1 MYILAHFPVPALMSF
16 ESLGL
21 IDPLLR
27 ALSERG
33 YTTPTPVQQKVI
45 PAALRGRDA
54 MVVAQT
60 GTGKTAAF
68 ALPAIQRL
76 SLARPRLVSHCMR
89 VLVLVPTRELAE
101 QVQRSFRSYSR
112 HVALRSAAVYGGVSI
127 RPQITQLSGGLDVLV
142 ATPGRLVDLCRS
154 NAAKLSRVQTLI
166 LDEADRMLD
175 LGFAPDIE
183 RVLDALP
190 QRRQTLLFSATL
202 PSAIQ
207 ALAAKLLVKP
217 LIVDLGQQ
225 DAVAGN
231 IAQSVI
237 VADKKRKAELLVHL
251 IEERGRP
258 QVLVFVKTRA
268 GAEQLATQLRAQ
280 GLAAE
285 AIHGDKPQR
294 ERMQALTRFK
304 RGDASVLVATDV
316 AGRGLD
322 IAAMPLVVN
331 LDLPLVAQ
339 DYIHRVGRTG
349 RAGASGQAIS
359 LVSADEVKQLAAIEA
374 QIGHTLPRHTVRGFE
389 PQHRVPPTANEKN
402 QKAVRTQKAKKKLKK
417 RKQGASQR
425 RSSQHAKSGRRT
437 SSPKS

>member
-1 MYILAHFPVPALMSF
+1 
-16 ESLGL
+16 
-21 IDPLLR
+21 
-27 ALSERG
+27 
-33 YTTPTPVQQKVI
+33 
-45 PAALRGRDA
+45 
-54 MVVAQT
+54 
-60 GTGKTAAF
+60 
-68 ALPAIQRL
+68 
-76 SLARPRLVSHCMR
+76 
-89 VLVLVPTRELAE
+89 
-101 QVQRSFRSYSR
+101 
-112 HVALRSAAVYGGVSI
+112 
-127 RPQITQLSGGLDVLV
+127 
-142 ATPGRLVDLCRS
+142 
-154 NAAKLSRVQTLI
+154 
-166 LDEADRMLD
+166 
-175 LGFAPDIE
+175 
-183 RVLDALP
+183 
-190 QRRQTLLFSATL
+190 
-202 PSAIQ
+202 
-207 ALAAKLLVKP
+207 
-217 LIVDLGQQ
+217 
-225 DAVAGN
+225 
-231 IAQSVI
+231 
-237 VADKKRKAELLVHL
+237 LLVHL

-402 QKAVRTQKAKKKLKK
+402 QKAVRTQKAK
-417 RKQGASQR
+417 
-425 RSSQHAKSGRRT
+425 
-437 SSPKS
+437 